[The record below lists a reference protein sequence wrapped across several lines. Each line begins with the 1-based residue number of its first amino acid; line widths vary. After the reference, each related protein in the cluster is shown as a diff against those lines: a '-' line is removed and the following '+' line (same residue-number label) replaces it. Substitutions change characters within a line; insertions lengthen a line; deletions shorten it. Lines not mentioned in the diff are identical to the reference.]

1 MSSVRPA
8 AGGGVWVTV
17 APERLERWCDGFA
30 RRHGAY
36 SATAPAAATA
46 DASDTDPQSA
56 PAAVVL
62 TAADG
67 ATAECFA
74 PFGAPLPRRVP
85 GPASTPASQDTAT
98 TRDADPVAALA
109 EYARTPRTVG
119 IVLVRRGGF
128 AVGLVEGGRLTGRKV
143 GSRHVQGKTKA
154 GGWSQQRFARRRE
167 GQARVAFEAA
177 AGAVAQI
184 LLPRAADLDEVAA
197 GGDADALKALRA
209 EPRLAAV
216 WAKAAPGAPAPTVNG
231 DPRAADL
238 ESAWQQVRSVQI
250 RLLEPETEPDPAPG
264 SRPAPSSGSAAD
276 GG

>member
-1 MSSVRPA
+1 VIAVSSVRPA
-8 AGGGVWVTV
+8 AGGGIWVGV
-17 APERLERWCDGFA
+17 APERLERWCAGFA
-30 RRHGAY
+30 QRHGAY
-36 SATAPAAATA
+36 TASAPISAG
-46 DASDTDPQSA
+46 ASDADPRSA

-67 ATAECFA
+67 ASAECFA
-74 PFGAPLPRRVP
+74 PFGAPPPRR
-85 GPASTPASQDTAT
+85 PASQGAANSP
-98 TRDADPVAALA
+98 DADLVAALA
-109 EYARTPRTVG
+109 EYADVPRTVG
-119 IVLVRRGGF
+119 IVLARRGGF

-177 AGAVAQI
+177 AGAVALI

-209 EPRLAAV
+209 EPRLAPV
-216 WAKAAPGAPAPTVNG
+216 WAKASPHAPALTVNG

-238 ESAWQQVRSVQI
+238 ESAWQQARSVRI
-250 RLLEPETEPDPAPG
+250 RVLEPGPESEPGPG
-264 SRPAPSSGSAAD
+264 SGLEA
-276 GG
+276 GGA